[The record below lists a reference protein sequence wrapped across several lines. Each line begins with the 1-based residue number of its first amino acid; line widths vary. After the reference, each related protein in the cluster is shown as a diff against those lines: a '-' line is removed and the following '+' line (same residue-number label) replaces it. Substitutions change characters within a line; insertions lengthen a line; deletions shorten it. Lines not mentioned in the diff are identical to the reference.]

1 MSVLKVYNPIDLEI
15 DHGDG
20 VYVYSEDGTRYLDF
34 TSGIGVLSLGY
45 SHPALV
51 AALKD
56 QAEKIWHCSNL
67 FKINKQKIV
76 AEKLQKFI
84 CRFHFFVIQVQK
96 QQKQV

>member
-1 MSVLKVYNPIDLEI
+1 MSVLKVYKPIDLEI

-34 TSGIGVLSLGY
+34 IEWYRSLSLGY

-56 QAEKIWHCSNL
+56 QAEKNLAL
-67 FKINKQKIV
+67 FK
-76 AEKLQKFI
+76 FI
-84 CRFHFFVIQVQK
+84 
-96 QQKQV
+96 